1 VTLWLSLRHN
11 LELRKER
18 IRKMKKRLISLALL
32 VAVMTTFA
40 FGPMISVQAAPAQA
54 LAVPVTGTFTD
65 ALGGTGTFVGS
76 LSLTRFTVVNGALT
90 AIGTLT
96 GTLTD
101 SLGNVLGVTQSVS
114 FPVSNI
120 SATCEILHL
129 ELGPLDLTLLGLNV
143 HLDKVVLDITATQG
157 GGLLGDLLCSL
168 ADLLGGPAP
177 LSSVARLLNNILRI
191 LG

>member
-1 VTLWLSLRHN
+1 
-11 LELRKER
+11 
-18 IRKMKKRLISLALL
+18 MKKRLISLALL

-40 FGPMISVQAAPAQA
+40 FGPMISVQAAPA
-54 LAVPVTGTFTD
+54 LAITRPVTGTFTD

>member
-1 VTLWLSLRHN
+1 
-11 LELRKER
+11 
-18 IRKMKKRLISLALL
+18 MKKRLVSIALL

-40 FGPMISVQAAPAQA
+40 FGPMISVQAAPALA
-54 LAVPVTGTFTD
+54 LSVPVTGTFTD

-76 LSLTRFTVVNGALT
+76 LNLTRFTVVNGVLT

-101 SLGNVLGVTQSVS
+101 SLGNVVGTVTQSIRL
-114 FPVSNI
+114 PVSNI

-129 ELGPLDLTLLGLNV
+129 ELGPLDLNLLGLMV
-143 HLDKVVLDITATQG
+143 HLDKVVLDITAQQG

-168 ADLLGGPAP
+168 ADLLGGNAT
-177 LSSVARLLNNILRI
+177 LNAIARLLTNILRI

>member
-1 VTLWLSLRHN
+1 
-11 LELRKER
+11 
-18 IRKMKKRLISLALL
+18 MKKRLISLALL

-40 FGPMISVQAAPAQA
+40 FGPMISVQAAPPVPA
-54 LAVPVTGTFTD
+54 LSVPVTGTFTD

-76 LSLTRFTVVNGALT
+76 LSLQRFTVVNGALT

-96 GTLTD
+96 D
-101 SLGNVLGVTQSVS
+101 SLGNVLGTVSQSTS
-114 FPVSNI
+114 IPVSNI

-129 ELGPLDLTLLGLNV
+129 ELGPLDLTLLGLVV
-143 HLDKVVLDITATQG
+143 HLDKIVLDITAQQG

-177 LSSVARLLNNILRI
+177 LSAVARLLNNILRI

>member
-1 VTLWLSLRHN
+1 
-11 LELRKER
+11 
-18 IRKMKKRLISLALL
+18 MKKRLISIALL

-40 FGPMISVQAAPAQA
+40 FGPMIAVQAAPPVPA
-54 LAVPVTGTFTD
+54 LNVPVTGTFP
-65 ALGGTGTFVGS
+65 GGTFVGS
-76 LSLTRFTVVNGALT
+76 FDIERFAVQNGVLM

-96 GTLTD
+96 GTLT
-101 SLGNVLGVTQSVS
+101 NTITGVTQTITQAIAL
-114 FPVSNI
+114 PVTNI

-129 ELGPLDLTLLGLNV
+129 ELGPLDLELLGLVV
-143 HLDKVVLDITATQG
+143 HLDKIVLDITAEQG

-177 LSSVARLLNNILRI
+177 LSAIARLLNNILRI